1 MTLAPMQADDAFD
14 EFPLPQR
21 TSLAAAIAN
30 SVAEAIATRHLVPG
44 ERVVETALAERFGV
58 SRVPIREA
66 LKVLHAQGILSGGGH
81 RGFRVTTFGPETI
94 NKVFEVRLMLETFLL
109 RDAVERWRL
118 GQANIAELDVA
129 IRQMDAAARADDRRA
144 SLRADV
150 GFHRAICRA
159 SGNLIAS
166 TLWEGIAR
174 HVLIIFSLE
183 AYRDSNLFAIADQHR
198 AFRDFIAGAAK
209 RKLSVDDYRLALED
223 HILLV
228 ARAKRSQKNA
238 AKKPPARAQ
247 RA

>member
-1 MTLAPMQADDAFD
+1 MTLSPILGDDAFED
-14 EFPLPQR
+14 FPLPQR
-21 TSLAAAIAN
+21 TSLATAIAD
-30 SVAEAIATRHLVPG
+30 SVAEAIATRHLEPG

-81 RGFRVTTFGPETI
+81 RGFRVSNFGPGTI
-94 NKVFEVRLMLETFLL
+94 DKVFEVRLMLETFLL
-109 RDAVERWRL
+109 RDAVERWGR
-118 GQANIAELDVA
+118 GEANVGDLDIA

-150 GFHRAICRA
+150 EFHRTICLA
-159 SGNLIAS
+159 SGNLIS
-166 TLWEGIAR
+166 TTLWEAIAR

-198 AFRDFIAGAAK
+198 AFRDFIVAATK
-209 RKLSVDDYRLALED
+209 KKLTLDDYRLALED

-228 ARAKRSQKNA
+228 ARAKRLQKTA
-238 AKKPPARAQ
+238 GKK
-247 RA
+247 